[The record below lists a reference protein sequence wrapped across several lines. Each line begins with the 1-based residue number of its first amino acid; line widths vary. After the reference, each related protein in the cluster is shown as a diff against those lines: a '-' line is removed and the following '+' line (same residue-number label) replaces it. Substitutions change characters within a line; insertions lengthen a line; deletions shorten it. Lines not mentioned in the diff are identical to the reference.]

1 MHDTLIDSV
10 INKRIEE
17 AETQGDISLLQ
28 QHLSPNYDEHVR
40 RIVYQALGR
49 IGGLRSLRILVA
61 AASAETSDETKQVI
75 LEALADAVWVR
86 SPLEGCTKNN
96 PKTVLHFA

>member
-17 AETQGDISLLQ
+17 AEIHGDISLLQ
-28 QHLSPNYDEHVR
+28 QHLSPNYDEHVH

>member
-10 INKRIEE
+10 ISKRIEE
-17 AETQGDISLLQ
+17 AEAQGDIDLLR
-28 QHLSPNYDEHVR
+28 QHLSPNYDERVH
-40 RIVYQALGR
+40 RIVYRALGR

-75 LEALADAVWVR
+75 LEALADAVWAR
-86 SPLEGCTKNN
+86 SPLE
-96 PKTVLHFA
+96 

>member
-28 QHLSPNYDEHVR
+28 QHLSPNYDEHVH